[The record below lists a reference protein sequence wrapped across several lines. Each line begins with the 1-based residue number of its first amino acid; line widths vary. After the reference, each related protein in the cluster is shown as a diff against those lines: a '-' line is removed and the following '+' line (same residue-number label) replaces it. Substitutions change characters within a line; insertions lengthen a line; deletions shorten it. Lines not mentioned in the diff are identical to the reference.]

1 MTKSRIALLVITML
15 VVAGS
20 TLGAPAAFAATP
32 THVSMIRTASVPASQ
47 LHDPSSLLGRPSR
60 MTQAHDH
67 VADPFAD
74 LLLG

>member
-1 MTKSRIALLVITML
+1 MTKSRIALLVIATL
-15 VVAGS
+15 AAAGS

-32 THVSMIRTASVPASQ
+32 THTSTIRTAAPQPHGAI
-47 LHDPSSLLGRPSR
+47 SLLGRPSR